1 LKLQQ
6 LRYLAAVVQNGLNVT
21 TAAQALHTSQPG
33 VSKQIRLL
41 EEELGLTLFVRDGR
55 ALKRL
60 TPAGEEVAARALR
73 MLREAQA
80 LKSLAKDL
88 KQSDRGSLSIGTTHT
103 QARYV
108 LPRVIRDFRAKYP
121 DVQLHLHQGTS
132 DQIAEMASLD
142 RIDFAINTG
151 SQDKFPDFVLL
162 PCYSWHRQIIVPK
175 DHPLAQVAKPTLQQL
190 AEYPLVTYV
199 FSFTGPSSLHQQFSR
214 AGLEPNVS
222 LTARDADVIK
232 TYVRLGLGVGVV
244 ASMAIEPEDEKDLAV
259 VEAGHLFP
267 QHITWLGFRAGAL
280 LRGFTYDFI
289 QLLAPN
295 LTRERIERILS
306 APTPAAREKL
316 ISAIDVPRYD

>member
-1 LKLQQ
+1 
-6 LRYLAAVVQNGLNVT
+6 
-21 TAAQALHTSQPG
+21 
-33 VSKQIRLL
+33 
-41 EEELGLTLFVRDGR
+41 
-55 ALKRL
+55 
-60 TPAGEEVAARALR
+60 

-88 KQSDRGSLSIGTTHT
+88 KQADRGSLSIGTTHT

-108 LPRVIRDFRAKYP
+108 LPRVIRDFRQKYP

-162 PCYSWHRQIIVPK
+162 PIYSWHRQIIVPK
-175 DHPLAQVAKPTLQQL
+175 DHPLAKETKPTLQQL

-199 FSFTGPSSLHQQFSR
+199 FSFTGPSSLHQQFAR

-244 ASMAIEPEDEKDLAV
+244 ASMAIEPDDEKDLAV

-267 QHITWLGFRAGAL
+267 QHVTWLGFRSGAL

-289 QLLAPN
+289 HLLAPH
-295 LTRERIERILS
+295 LTRERVDRILS

-316 ISAIDVPRYD
+316 ISALELPRYD

>member
-1 LKLQQ
+1 
-6 LRYLAAVVQNGLNVT
+6 
-21 TAAQALHTSQPG
+21 
-33 VSKQIRLL
+33 
-41 EEELGLTLFVRDGR
+41 
-55 ALKRL
+55 
-60 TPAGEEVAARALR
+60 
-73 MLREAQA
+73 
-80 LKSLAKDL
+80 
-88 KQSDRGSLSIGTTHT
+88 
-103 QARYV
+103 
-108 LPRVIRDFRAKYP
+108 
-121 DVQLHLHQGTS
+121 
-132 DQIAEMASLD
+132 
-142 RIDFAINTG
+142 
-151 SQDKFPDFVLL
+151 
-162 PCYSWHRQIIVPK
+162 
-175 DHPLAQVAKPTLQQL
+175 
-190 AEYPLVTYV
+190 
-199 FSFTGPSSLHQQFSR
+199 
-214 AGLEPNVS
+214 VS

>member
-1 LKLQQ
+1 VKLQQ

-108 LPRVIRDFRAKYP
+108 LPRVIRDFRQKYP

-132 DQIAEMASLD
+132 DQIAEMATLD

-151 SQDKFPDFVLL
+151 SQEKFPDFVLL
-162 PCYSWHRQIIVPK
+162 PIYTWHRQIIVPK
-175 DHPLAQVAKPTLQQL
+175 DHPLASVAKPTLQQL

-199 FSFTGPSSLHQQFSR
+199 FSF
-214 AGLEPNVS
+214 
-222 LTARDADVIK
+222 TARDADVIK

-267 QHITWLGFRAGAL
+267 QHVTWIGFRAGAL
-280 LRGFTYDFI
+280 LRGFTYDFM
-289 QLLAPN
+289 QLLAPH

-316 ISAIDVPRYD
+316 VSSIEVPRYD

>member
-1 LKLQQ
+1 MKLQQ

-108 LPRVIRDFRAKYP
+108 LPRVIRDFRVKYP

-132 DQIAEMASLD
+132 DQIAEMATLD

-151 SQDKFPDFVLL
+151 SQEKFPDFVLL
-162 PCYSWHRQIIVPK
+162 PIYTWHRQIIVPK
-175 DHPLAQVAKPTLQQL
+175 DHPLAQIAKPTLQQL

-199 FSFTGPSSLHQQFSR
+199 FSFTGPSSLQQQFAR

-232 TYVRLGLGVGVV
+232 TYVRLGLGVGIV
-244 ASMAIEPEDEKDLAV
+244 ATMAVDPREDGDLVSIDAS
-259 VEAGHLFP
+259 HLFP
-267 QHITWLGFRAGAL
+267 ADMTWAGFHQGAL
-280 LRGFTYDFI
+280 LRSYMYDFL
-289 QLLAPN
+289 QQLAPH
-295 LTRERIERILS
+295 LTRRLVDR
-306 APTPAAREKL
+306 AGNAATPA
-316 ISAIDVPRYD
+316 DVDTLFADMELPIYK

>member
-1 LKLQQ
+1 MKLQQ

-108 LPRVIRDFRAKYP
+108 LPRVIRDFRGKYP

-132 DQIAEMASLD
+132 DQIAEMATLD

-162 PCYSWHRQIIVPK
+162 PIYTWHRQIIVPK
-175 DHPLAQVAKPTLQQL
+175 DHPLA
-190 AEYPLVTYV
+190 
-199 FSFTGPSSLHQQFSR
+199 SGPQAH
-214 AGLEPNVS
+214 AAA
-222 LTARDADVIK
+222 ARGI
-232 TYVRLGLGVGVV
+232 
-244 ASMAIEPEDEKDLAV
+244 P
-259 VEAGHLFP
+259 AGHLRVQLHGPVVPAPAVFAR
-267 QHITWLGFRAGAL
+267 RARAQCVAD
-280 LRGFTYDFI
+280 R
-289 QLLAPN
+289 A
-295 LTRERIERILS
+295 
-306 APTPAAREKL
+306 
-316 ISAIDVPRYD
+316 

>member
-1 LKLQQ
+1 
-6 LRYLAAVVQNGLNVT
+6 LAAVVQNGLNVT

-108 LPRVIRDFRAKYP
+108 LPRVIRDFRGKYP

-162 PCYSWHRQIIVPK
+162 PIYSWHRQIIVPK
-175 DHPLAQVAKPTLQQL
+175 DHPLAQIAKPTLQQL

-199 FSFTGPSSLHQQFSR
+199 FSFTGPSSLQQQFAR

-244 ASMAIEPEDEKDLAV
+244 
-259 VEAGHLFP
+259 
-267 QHITWLGFRAGAL
+267 
-280 LRGFTYDFI
+280 
-289 QLLAPN
+289 
-295 LTRERIERILS
+295 
-306 APTPAAREKL
+306 
-316 ISAIDVPRYD
+316 